1 MKRYF
6 VFVAIVLININLI
19 AQKIKIVTGGVEN
32 LIGVNEYNIVF
43 DYSNITIAKFD
54 SEEAFLK
61 EKMQLREEYVKGSGE
76 KFKHDWFSFRDSLYE
91 PRFITAFNDYFSLKR
106 KIKIQENSDAKYTML
121 ISTVFVYPGYN
132 VGVWYEDSKL
142 KATITIYE
150 TNVPENIIFTTKE
163 IYVKGKA
170 NYHSGKRISNA
181 YGMLARRI
189 AAYLRRKTF

>member
-6 VFVAIVLININLI
+6 LFVTIVLININLI
-19 AQKIKIVTGGVEN
+19 AQKIKIVTGDVED

-43 DYSNITIAKFD
+43 DYSNITIAKFE

-61 EKMQLREEYVKGSGE
+61 EKIQLREEHVKGSGE
-76 KFKHDWFSFRDSLYE
+76 KFKRDWFSFRDSLYE

-106 KIKIQENSDAKYTML
+106 KLKVQENSDVKYTML
-121 ISTVFVYPGYN
+121 INTTFVYPGYN

-150 TNVPENIIFTTKE
+150 TKVPENIIFTTKE

-170 NYHSGKRISNA
+170 NYHSGVRISNA
-181 YGMLARRI
+181 YGVLSRRI